1 MLTANLDSYKRS
13 RAIDAPV
20 SDLSD
25 EHLERITDE
34 HGNIT
39 RPDTAKQ
46 KQNRR
51 SSAGSAIS
59 RSCYI
64 CRLWDYP
71 KHTKMTCW
79 RCKYCWMPLCK
90 IQARE
95 GEEFCLDTHI
105 QAKKSNN
112 FWKCNYTKSAN
123 HIAPQNA
130 QHKWKYSKP

>member
-13 RAIDAPV
+13 RAIDGPV

-51 SSAGSAIS
+51 S
-59 RSCYI
+59 
-64 CRLWDYP
+64 
-71 KHTKMTCW
+71 
-79 RCKYCWMPLCK
+79 
-90 IQARE
+90 
-95 GEEFCLDTHI
+95 
-105 QAKKSNN
+105 
-112 FWKCNYTKSAN
+112 
-123 HIAPQNA
+123 
-130 QHKWKYSKP
+130 